1 MSPAEPDPYM
11 RLLSPGSTEPLSILP
26 RSQLSRVGKSLKKR
40 KMREMRA
47 AEQPLVVVVV
57 HKMHK

>member
-26 RSQLSRVGKSLKKR
+26 RSQLSRVGKSPEEK
-40 KMREMRA
+40 ED
-47 AEQPLVVVVV
+47 EGDESWSSPLVVVVV